1 MKGNDYIT
9 LLNNSTNKNE
19 EIEKNSKVN
28 GKEEGR

>member
-9 LLNNSTNKNE
+9 LLTDFTNKNE
-19 EIEKNSKVN
+19 KIEKNSKVN

>member
-9 LLNNSTNKNE
+9 LLKDSTNKNE

-28 GKEEGR
+28 GKEAGR